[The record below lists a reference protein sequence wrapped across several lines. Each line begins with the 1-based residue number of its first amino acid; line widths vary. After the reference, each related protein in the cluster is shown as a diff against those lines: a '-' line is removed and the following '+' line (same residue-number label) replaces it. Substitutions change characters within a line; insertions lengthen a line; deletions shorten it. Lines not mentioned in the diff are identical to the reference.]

1 MRCVLRHIQALLIAI
16 VSVAAASAQQAP
28 EPADTVAAADPDTVA
43 VPPPPP
49 ATAIPSVPKAK
60 STAVDIDRE
69 APVAPPL
76 HFYDKHG
83 EPLET
88 PVRFLAELD
97 TVVKAKSGP
106 KYRAFNGVSIGAN
119 FFDAIMMLAGQERG
133 SFDIWADCSIHNWFF
148 PVLEAG
154 IGFAGAHPDDGRCHF
169 KMKPSPYVRVGI
181 NYNFLYKSNPDYQ
194 FHIGLRAGWSS
205 FRYDIFDIM
214 PGSQYYIS
222 GGPANVAGLSST
234 AFYGQA
240 LAGLKVKIWRGIF
253 MGWSVRYNFGI
264 HQSYSDD
271 RYPAWFTPGKGTG
284 SAIAATVSIG
294 YTFGTRPASPSGLTE
309 GLEKS
314 D

>member
-28 EPADTVAAADPDTVA
+28 EPADTVAAAEPDTVA

-76 HFYDKHG
+76 HFYD
-83 EPLET
+83 
-88 PVRFLAELD
+88 
-97 TVVKAKSGP
+97 
-106 KYRAFNGVSIGAN
+106 
-119 FFDAIMMLAGQERG
+119 AIMMVAGQERG

-284 SAIAATVSIG
+284 SAIAATFSIG